1 MSAGSYTAWSSALT
15 VKALGRTGSMMR
27 RSAQVSPDAVFGLQP
42 VGAWSIPTV
51 RVPPVPG
58 TQGLVVVVVEADVP
72 EVAEA
77 AELAAPPES
86 SVPAPAAAAASAA
99 TVTTRSARPTG
110 PGLAPGRLTAAGGP
124 T

>member
-15 VKALGRTGSMMR
+15 VKALGRTGSRMR

-58 TQGLVVVVVEADVP
+58 TQGLVVVVVEADA
-72 EVAEA
+72 AEA
-77 AELAAPPES
+77 AELAAAPES

-99 TVTTRSARPTG
+99 TATTRSARPTG

>member
-15 VKALGRTGSMMR
+15 VKALGRTGSRMR

-58 TQGLVVVVVEADVP
+58 TQGLVVVVEADAADA
-72 EVAEA
+72 AEA